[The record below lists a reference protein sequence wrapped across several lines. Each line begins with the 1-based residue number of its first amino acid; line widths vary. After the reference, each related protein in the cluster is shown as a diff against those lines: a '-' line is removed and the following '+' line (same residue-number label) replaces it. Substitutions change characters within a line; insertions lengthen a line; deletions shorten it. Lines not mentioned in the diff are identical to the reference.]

1 MLHTIEILAVV
12 SSALYGV
19 LLACRKGL
27 DAVGVFT
34 IAFAVAFGGGTLRD
48 LLLDRRPLFWTA
60 NDHYV
65 VVVFALA
72 VAGSLWPRL
81 VTRFEKFLPV
91 PDALGLALFS
101 VTGAAYAIEAGMSPV
116 VASLMAVI
124 TGTFGGV
131 IAEVICNEVP
141 SLFRAAPLNA
151 TCSFIGA
158 WVYVL
163 LDLSPLPHPVALW
176 AGIGVVALSRL
187 AALRWNWQ
195 LPQVRPH
202 REPPT

>member
-1 MLHTIEILAVV
+1 MLHTIEIFAVV

-19 LLACRKGL
+19 LMGCRKSL

-48 LLLDRRPLFWTA
+48 LLLDRRPLFWIA

-72 VAGSLWPRL
+72 VGGSLWPRL
-81 VTRFEKFLPV
+81 VARFEKFLPV

-151 TCSFIGA
+151 TCSFVGA
-158 WVYVL
+158 WIYVL
-163 LDLSPLPHPVALW
+163 LELCPAPHSIALW
-176 AGIGVVALSRL
+176 AGIGVVALLRL

-202 REPPT
+202 